1 VARAAAGGDRV
12 PPRFP
17 RWLGL
22 LVVLVGTVG
31 GLIALSNATKFQG
44 EQERGGA
51 TRVEFSVAT
60 RNYHHDLEDAASSL
74 WYACV
79 GSVSWE
85 DATHPVQTSDDTFVA
100 SIRPA
105 LGEDSRRRFRGC
117 LEDASVD
124 RVLGDVL
131 DMTQVAIG

>member
-1 VARAAAGGDRV
+1 V
-12 PPRFP
+12 PPQFP
-17 RWLGL
+17 RWIGL
-22 LVVLVGTVG
+22 LVVLVATVA
-31 GLIALSNATKFQG
+31 GLIALSNATQFRG
-44 EQERGGA
+44 EQEEGGT
-51 TRVEFSVAT
+51 TRVEFSVET
-60 RNYHHDLEDAASSL
+60 RNYHHDLDDAAASL

-85 DATHPVQTSDDTFVA
+85 AATPPVQTGADTFVA

-124 RVLGDVL
+124 RIQGDVVG
-131 DMTQVAIG
+131 MTQVATG

>member
-1 VARAAAGGDRV
+1 V

-22 LVVLVGTVG
+22 LVVLVATVA
-31 GLIALSNATKFQG
+31 GLIALSNATKFRGQ
-44 EQERGGA
+44 QEDSGT
-51 TRVEFSVAT
+51 TRVEFSVET

-79 GSVSWE
+79 GAVSWE
-85 DATHPVQTSDDTFVA
+85 DSTHPVETSAGTFVA
-100 SIRPA
+100 SIHPA

-117 LEDASVD
+117 LEDASVE
-124 RVLGDVL
+124 RIQGDVVQ
-131 DMTQVAIG
+131 MTQHAD

>member
-1 VARAAAGGDRV
+1 MG
-12 PPRFP
+12 RFP
-17 RWLGL
+17 RWIGL
-22 LVVLVGTVG
+22 LVVLVATVG

-44 EQERGGA
+44 RQEAGGS
-51 TRVEFSVAT
+51 TRVEFTVET

-79 GSVSWE
+79 GSVAWE
-85 DATHPVQTSDDTFVA
+85 DATHPVLVSGSTFTA
-100 SIRPA
+100 DIRPA

-124 RVLGDVL
+124 RILGDVVRMSQL
-131 DMTQVAIG
+131 PD

>member
-1 VARAAAGGDRV
+1 MS
-12 PPRFP
+12 PRFP

-22 LVVLVGTVG
+22 LVVLVATVA
-31 GLIALSNATKFQG
+31 GLIALSNATKFRG
-44 EQERGGA
+44 EQEAGT
-51 TRVEFSVAT
+51 TRVEFSVDT
-60 RNYHHDLEDAASSL
+60 RNYHHDLEDAAASL

-85 DATHPVQTSDDTFVA
+85 DATHPVATSAGTFVA

-124 RVLGDVL
+124 RIRGDVV
-131 DMTQVAIG
+131 DMTQLADG

>member
-1 VARAAAGGDRV
+1 M

-22 LVVLVGTVG
+22 LVVLVATVG
-31 GLIALSNATKFQG
+31 GLIALSNATKFRG
-44 EQERGGA
+44 EQEQGGT
-51 TRVEFSVAT
+51 TRVEFSVET

-79 GSVSWE
+79 GAVSWE
-85 DATHPVQTSDDTFVA
+85 DATHPEATDAGTFVA

-124 RVLGDVL
+124 RIRGDVV
-131 DMTQVAIG
+131 DMTQLADG

>member
-1 VARAAAGGDRV
+1 M
-12 PPRFP
+12 PERFP

-22 LVVLVGTVG
+22 LVVLVATVG
-31 GLIALSNATKFQG
+31 GLIALSNATKFRG
-44 EQERGGA
+44 EQEAGGT
-51 TRVEFSVAT
+51 TRVEFTVDT
-60 RNYHHDLEDAASSL
+60 RNYHHDVEDAAASL

-85 DATHPVQTSDDTFVA
+85 DATHPVVTSAGTFVA

-124 RVLGDVL
+124 RILGDVV
-131 DMTQVAIG
+131 DMTQLADG

>member
-1 VARAAAGGDRV
+1 MPPQV
-12 PPRFP
+12 PRL
-17 RWLGL
+17 LGL
-22 LVVLVGTVG
+22 VVVLVATVV
-31 GLIALSNATKFQG
+31 GLVALSNATKFEG
-44 EQERGGA
+44 EQEHGGT
-51 TRVEFSVAT
+51 TRVEFTVET

-79 GSVSWE
+79 GVVSWE
-85 DATHPVQTSDDTFVA
+85 DATHPVAVDAGRYVA

-124 RVLGDVL
+124 RIRGDVVGMQQL
-131 DMTQVAIG
+131 PDP